1 MNSPSPQPS
10 FVGRGGITKG
20 MLLAAGLGTRLRP
33 LTEKTPK
40 AMLPMDGHPLIAY
53 GLGLLQHAG
62 IRDIVINLHYL
73 GDHIRDYCK
82 DGSQWGL
89 RIRYSE
95 EPEILGSGG
104 GLKRAAALMKGE
116 SFVAINADTLMD
128 IDIRAVM
135 AAHNPKHAGLMTL
148 IPISPTDTYG
158 RVARNANGH
167 LAEFGS
173 GDYTFAGVQI
183 VTPQLIAQLPE
194 GECSVIEAGYKPLI
208 SGGATVDTVIHTG
221 YWNDIGTVERYE
233 KTQNEIRSGRLK
245 LKVAHPV

>member
-1 MNSPSPQPS
+1 M
-10 FVGRGGITKG
+10 KG

-33 LTEKTPK
+33 LTDITPK

-53 GLGLLQHAG
+53 GLGLLQRAG

-82 DGSQWGL
+82 DGSQWDL

-104 GLKRAAALMKGE
+104 GLKKAAALMNSG

-128 IDIRAVM
+128 IDIRAVI
-135 AAHNPKHAGLMTL
+135 AAHNPKHAGLMTV
-148 IPISPTDTYG
+148 IPIAPTDPYG
-158 RVARNANGH
+158 RVTVNQNCITG
-167 LAEFGS
+167 FGN

-183 VTPQLIAQLPE
+183 VTPQLISQLPD
-194 GECSVIEAGYKPLI
+194 GESSVIANGYTPLI
-208 SGGATVDTVIHTG
+208 AAGATFDAYVHTG
-221 YWNDIGTVERYE
+221 YWNDIGTVDRYD
-233 KTQNEIRSGRLK
+233 KTRSAILSGKLK
-245 LKVAHPV
+245 LHPVQKL